1 MPNCRL
7 SVRYKHTYPCACTHG
22 TGNSD
27 RSDWRNCVCALCVCA
42 QVPGMF
48 AQDEKDRV
56 AADIREWVVK
66 QVRPRVAGVGF
77 GVQEVSGHHA
87 SKLPFSAPLL
97 TR

>member
-1 MPNCRL
+1 
-7 SVRYKHTYPCACTHG
+7 
-22 TGNSD
+22 
-27 RSDWRNCVCALCVCA
+27 
-42 QVPGMF
+42 MF